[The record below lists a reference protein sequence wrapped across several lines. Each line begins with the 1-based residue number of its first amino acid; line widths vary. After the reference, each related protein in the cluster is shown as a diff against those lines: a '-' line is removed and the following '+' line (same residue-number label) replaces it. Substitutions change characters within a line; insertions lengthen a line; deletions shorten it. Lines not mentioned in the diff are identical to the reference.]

1 MTKQVQKGFTLIEL
15 MIVVAIIGILAAIAI
30 PAYQNYTIRAQVTEG
45 LSLADGLKTAM
56 QEYYANY
63 GTMPTTTNASCGTTA
78 GCLTFPGATS
88 GKYVSAVT
96 ISGGQIEIQYNQ
108 PASNAAIQSSI
119 LYLTPYVDTNSD
131 VTWVCGYAK
140 QPSGALPA
148 SATGGT
154 VTTTSSTIAAQ
165 YLPTACNA

>member
-56 QEYYANY
+56 QEYYSNY
-63 GTMPTTTNASCGTTA
+63 GTMPTSICTGTSPAA
-78 GCLTFPGATS
+78 GCLSMGTGAIS

-96 ISGGQIEIQYNQ
+96 IASGGITVAYAQSAANT
-108 PASNAAIQSSI
+108 AIQSST
-119 LYLTPYVDTNSD
+119 LHLTPYVDTNND
-131 VTWVCGYAK
+131 VTWVCGYATP
-140 QPSGALPA
+140 PSGASLAGSAASVATSVLP
-148 SATGGT
+148 
-154 VTTTSSTIAAQ
+154 Q